1 MTLNLKN
8 KKIIISA
15 GASGIGWAITKE
27 CLKKGATVFLCDIN
41 KKFISKAKKH
51 PLNNKKLFSY
61 ECDASDEIDVSKFF
75 EEVIK
80 FTFIVQNSS
89 GLNTSISCSLSVN
102 NLKATD

>member
-1 MTLNLKN
+1 MKGPDGFLVY
-8 KKIIISA
+8 IFEVISLIEYFFSLIFDMA
-15 GASGIGWAITKE
+15 
-27 CLKKGATVFLCDIN
+27 L
-41 KKFISKAKKH
+41 FISSLFLK
-51 PLNNKKLFSY
+51 LNFSIFSPFN
-61 ECDASDEIDVSKFF
+61 SDIKEVKIFF